1 MLWTWLLGDPQISNN
16 YGWFL
21 CNTGKEK
28 ESIEYFRRAIN
39 DPLYQTPALAHLNA
53 GTCYARI
60 NELDLAEDYIRKTLR
75 YMPDNPQ
82 ALLQLANIS
91 YKRGNYDAAKEHLK
105 KVVRLSNPNAEA
117 LWLF

>member
-1 MLWTWLLGDPQISNN
+1 M
-16 YGWFL
+16 
-21 CNTGKEK
+21 
-28 ESIEYFRRAIN
+28 
-39 DPLYQTPALAHLNA
+39 YQTPALAHLNA

-117 LWLF
+117 LWLFLRVERRLGNSSDEISLAAQLRRKYPDSPEYQEFLKGNFE